1 MLIGFGAYC
10 LLAFS
15 YALFSLTNNAV
26 TFAIVIIASAGGGIG
41 GGLIWV
47 SQSRHYAA
55 MCKDAAGPAPNNFAS
70 SFAFWYIG
78 TEGVVKLATASFL
91 TVVDDLTVA
100 CTTLFILLVA
110 AYGAMVLRPESCG
123 RPMMKVTSLH
133 LEKRL
138 TIINRQ
144 CRQGPRRGPR
154 SYRLATWLAFAF
166 QVRVHALVRRRPCRP
181 IGRTP
186 WSASPPPRWRS
197 SPVHW
202 RPYSAGCGAV

>member
-10 LLAFS
+10 ILAFS

-26 TFAIVIIASAGGGIG
+26 TFAIVIIASAGGGVG

-47 SQSRHYAA
+47 SQARHYAA

-70 SFAFWYIG
+70 SLPSGTSA

-110 AYGAMVLRPESCG
+110 AYGAMVLRPESRAG
-123 RPMMKVTSLH
+123 S
-133 LEKRL
+133 
-138 TIINRQ
+138 
-144 CRQGPRRGPR
+144 RR
-154 SYRLATWLAFAF
+154 
-166 QVRVHALVRRRPCRP
+166 
-181 IGRTP
+181 
-186 WSASPPPRWRS
+186 
-197 SPVHW
+197 
-202 RPYSAGCGAV
+202 